1 MSKLIWMP
9 AGMGMMALGAWAP
22 AFAQQAVAPP
32 RTVPPAAA
40 PRVGEQI
47 RENAEIRRENAERRR
62 EAAKEAREDRDA
74 NTDAKRKIENM
85 DQFMVAWLAPGN
97 EEEIILAKMAQDRAQ
112 SPQVKQ
118 FAEQMIAD
126 HSAFLQKLARFGHVE
141 RTFDRSGSD
150 QPAARAAAAQV
161 DRRTAPAA
169 TPPADEGVVRETVRE
184 VGEAA
189 RELARDVGDA
199 VRSTVGYTDAADACA
214 MKREVHRE
222 CLQLTEQELDKW
234 QGADFDQAYLGQ
246 QAAAHIGMLATLK
259 TFERHATDEM
269 RPLIAEARATTEK
282 HLNHANGLMR
292 KLGHPSTA
300 RRATDKLLNTPE

>member
-1 MSKLIWMP
+1 
-9 AGMGMMALGAWAP
+9 MGMMAWGAWMP
-22 AFAQQAVAPP
+22 ALAQEAVAPP
-32 RTVPPAAA
+32 RVAPPAVA
-40 PRVGEQI
+40 PRVGERV
-47 RENAEIRRENAERRR
+47 RENTEVRRENAERRR
-62 EAAKEAREDRDA
+62 ESAQEARKDRVA
-74 NTDAKRKIENM
+74 NADAKRQIENM

-97 EEEIILAKMAQDRAQ
+97 EEEIILAKMARERAQ
-112 SPQVKQ
+112 SPLVKQ
-118 FAEQMIAD
+118 FAEQMITD
-126 HSAFLQKLARFGHVE
+126 HSACLQKLARFGHVE
-141 RTFDRSGSD
+141 ATFDKSAVDQAAARD
-150 QPAARAAAAQV
+150 AAAAATDNRDTAPPATQPAAR
-161 DRRTAPAA
+161 
-169 TPPADEGVVRETVRE
+169 PADEGVVRETVRE

-189 RELARDVGDA
+189 RELARDVGEA

-222 CLQLTEQELDKW
+222 CLQLTERELDKW

-282 HLNHANGLMR
+282 HLNHANDLMQ

-300 RRATDKLLNTPE
+300 RRSTDKLLNTPE